1 MTPDANA
8 TKNRSALREH
18 ANFLYQ
24 FITKPGMIGAVAPS
38 SPGLAREMLRTIDL
52 GPGARVAEYGPGTGS
67 FTREILA
74 RVDPGATFFAIER
87 NPALTAALR
96 GRFPT
101 LRLFEGSVEE
111 IERYC
116 REVGVEQL
124 DAVVSGLPWASFPHD
139 LQTRILDA
147 TMRVLRP
154 GGQLVTFTYHV
165 SRLTAAGR
173 RFRRLLPRYFS
184 SITTSRVVWL
194 NTPPAFTIRCV
205 R

>member
-1 MTPDANA
+1 MTSSAKAAKP
-8 TKNRSALREH
+8 RSVLSEH
-18 ANFLYQ
+18 ARFLYQ

-38 SPGLAREMLRTIDL
+38 SPALAREMLRTIDL

-74 RVDPGATFFAIER
+74 RLDPKATFFAVER
-87 NPALTAALR
+87 NPSLSATLR
-96 GRFPT
+96 ERFPT

-111 IERYC
+111 IERIC
-116 REVGVEQL
+116 GEVGVAQL
-124 DAVVSGLPWASFPHD
+124 DAVVSGLPWASFPQD

-147 TMRVLRP
+147 TMKVLRP
-154 GGQLVTFTYHV
+154 GGQLMTFTYQM

-194 NTPPAFTIRCV
+194 NTPPAFAIRCV